1 MIQAGQRTPV
11 RARRTRIR
19 DRHAAGLIPAAA
31 FAACASFS
39 PLIAGEAPAPPPG
52 AGEAVPAVALPG
64 PRAPGGE
71 AATGAASLI
80 EMAHAEFEAQHYIA
94 ARELYQWALTRDPA
108 NATARAGLARTEA
121 VIRGRPGPGAPPAT
135 DASLR
140 EQVALAEA
148 RMAYE
153 HADEMARAG
162 RSEDAA
168 LVLAPVRANLQPFKE
183 RDEVRVEIQRIDT
196 LMQACQTQTKA
207 SQEAERSAG
216 RGSDRD
222 AALARMRVA
231 LAHEN
236 DSFRERMARIE
247 ALEDRLLIEAALS
260 ECRHLVTDYPSEP
273 AAANL
278 LARLIKESHEQRRLT
293 LQEQRTEL
301 LQEVQEQLERS
312 MIPTGF
318 DGVPIYPA
326 DWDLRH
332 SGRGELDAPI
342 EVPPWEAMLRERL
355 ATRVSFNFDAMSA
368 SDALNALAR
377 LGSINLV
384 IDPTVTAAGDKTV
397 TLKANNMGLDNA
409 LSWLCR
415 LVDTHWMLSKGAIY
429 IGGMEDGAPVLSVYD
444 VSDLLFVP
452 KDFPGRTM
460 SFSGA
465 GAGAGGAGGAG
476 GGFNAFKAN
485 VPDDKTAPSIT
496 PEDLVDH
503 IQKAVSPDTWMNPA
517 YGITVRGSTLMVTA
531 PERIH
536 LLISQY
542 IRAQSHIKNVLVRVD
557 ARWLTI
563 QDGYLEE
570 IGVEWN
576 TLNPAQLLQYTNN
589 PNLTDGFISSTAS
602 WYNNGSLT
610 NTLPAAAVPPNPST
624 SGTGLSL
631 SATIIKAVQ
640 AAAILTAVERENRGT
655 ILAAPTLT
663 TINGVR
669 ANTFMGN
676 QFAYISSYDVGAG
689 GGNGL
694 SAALDPKISVL
705 NTGAILDIKPYVS
718 SDLKYVTMAFKPAL
732 ATLESDFIEE
742 LFVPRFF
749 PVGFAAGGNGGA
761 GAVIGNVII
770 QAYPLELP
778 NILLEE
784 LQTNV
789 TIPDDGSLLVGGWAH
804 NVDQTMSTEIPF
816 LGHIPFL
823 GRLFG
828 QRGRYSTRE
837 KLYLL
842 ATVHIINYQEL
853 EAKQ

>member
-1 MIQAGQRTPV
+1 VIQARQRAPV
-11 RARRTRIR
+11 RARRSRLR
-19 DRHAAGLIPAAA
+19 NRHAAGLIPAAA
-31 FAACASFS
+31 LAACASLS
-39 PLIAGEAPAPPPG
+39 PLGAGEAPSQPPA
-52 AGEAVPAVALPG
+52 AGEAVPAQSAPAPA
-64 PRAPGGE
+64 PRDPGGE
-71 AATGAASLI
+71 SATGVAALL
-80 EMAHAEFEAQHYIA
+80 EMARAEFAAEHFVA

-108 NATARAGLARTEA
+108 NAAARAGLALAESA
-121 VIRGRPGPGAPPAT
+121 LHGRPGQLAPPAT
-135 DASLR
+135 DASLH

-162 RSEDAA
+162 RPEDAA
-168 LVLAPVRANLQPFKE
+168 LVLAPVRANLLPFKE
-183 RDEVRVEIQRIDT
+183 RDEARLEIQRIDT

-207 SQEAERSAG
+207 AQETDRAAG
-216 RGSDRD
+216 RSGDRE
-222 AALARMRVA
+222 AAVARMRAA
-231 LAHEN
+231 LRREN
-236 DSFRERMARIE
+236 DTFHERMARIE
-247 ALEDRLLIEAALS
+247 ALEDRQLIEAALG

-273 AAANL
+273 AAAKL
-278 LARLIKESHEQRRLT
+278 LARLIKEVHEQRRLT
-293 LQEQRTEL
+293 LDEQRTEL
-301 LQEVQEQLERS
+301 LQEVQEQMERS

-318 DGVPIYPA
+318 DGVPIYPEG
-326 DWDLRH
+326 WDLRH
-332 SGRGELDAPI
+332 SGRGELDAPV

-355 ATRVSFNFDAMSA
+355 STKVSFNFDAMSA
-368 SDALNALAR
+368 ADALNALAR
-377 LGSINLV
+377 MGAINLV

-415 LVDTHWMLSKGAIY
+415 LIDTHWLLSKGAVY
-429 IGGMEDGAPVLSVYD
+429 IGGMEDGAPILAVYD

-460 SFSGA
+460 SFNI
-465 GAGAGGAGGAG
+465 GAGGAGGAG
-476 GGFNAFKAN
+476 GGFNAFKNNPADN
-485 VPDDKTAPSIT
+485 KAEPSIT

-531 PERIH
+531 PERVH

-563 QDGYLEE
+563 DDNYLEE

-576 TLNPAQLLQYTNN
+576 TTNPAQLLQYTNN
-589 PNLTDGFISSTAS
+589 PNLTDGFISNTAS
-602 WYNNGSLT
+602 WYSNGSLT
-610 NTLPAAAVPPNPST
+610 NNMPNTAVAPNPST

-631 SATIIKAVQ
+631 SSTIIKQVQ
-640 AAAILTAVERENRGT
+640 AAAILTAVERAYRGT
-655 ILAAPTLT
+655 TLAAPSVT

-676 QFAYISSYDVGAG
+676 QFAYIASYDVGAG

-694 SAALDPKISVL
+694 SATLDPKIGIL

-718 SDLKYVTMAFKPAL
+718 SDLKYVTMEFKPSL
-732 ATLESDFIEE
+732 ATLESDFVEE

-749 PVGFAAGGNGGA
+749 PTGFNAGGAGGA

-770 QAYPLELP
+770 QSFPIELP

-789 TIPDDGSLLVGGWAH
+789 TIPDDGSLLVGGWA
-804 NVDQTMSTEIPF
+804 NNIDQTTSAEIPF

-828 QRGRYSTRE
+828 QRGRYSTRQ
-837 KLYLL
+837 KLYML
-842 ATVHIINYQEL
+842 ATVHVINYQEL

>member
-1 MIQAGQRTPV
+1 VIQARQRAPV
-11 RARRTRIR
+11 RARVMRVR
-19 DRHAAGLIPAAA
+19 DRHAAGFIPAAA
-31 FAACASFS
+31 FVACASLS
-39 PLIAGEAPAPPPG
+39 PLTAGEAPIAPPA
-52 AGEAVPAVALPG
+52 AGETVPAVSLPA
-64 PRAPGGE
+64 PRDPGGE
-71 AATGAASLI
+71 SATGAAQLV
-80 EMAHAEFEAQHYIA
+80 EMARAEYAAEHFIA

-108 NATARAGLARTEA
+108 NAAARAGLAKVES
-121 VIRGRPGPGAPPAT
+121 VIRGRQGPVAAPAT
-135 DASLR
+135 DASLH

-162 RSEDAA
+162 RAEDAA

-207 SQEAERSAG
+207 AQEADRSVG
-216 RGSDRD
+216 RANDRD
-222 AALARMRVA
+222 AALMRMRAA

-273 AAANL
+273 AAAKL
-278 LARLIKESHEQRRLT
+278 LARLIKEAHEQRRLT
-293 LQEQRTEL
+293 QQEQRTEL
-301 LQEVQEQLERS
+301 LQEVQEQVERS

-326 DWDLRH
+326 DWEIRH
-332 SGRGELDAPI
+332 SGRGELDAPV

-377 LGSINLV
+377 MGSVNLV

-415 LVDTHWMLSKGAIY
+415 LIDTHWMLSKGAIY
-429 IGGMEDGAPVLSVYD
+429 IGGMEDGSPILSVYD

-452 KDFPGRTM
+452 KDFPSRTL
-460 SFSGA
+460 SFNT
-465 GAGAGGAGGAG
+465 GGGGAG
-476 GGFNAFKAN
+476 GGGGAFNAFKAN
-485 VPDDKTAPSIT
+485 VPDDKAAPSIT

-503 IQKAVSPDTWMNPA
+503 IQKAVSPDTWMNTA

-536 LLISQY
+536 LLIAQY

-563 QDGYLEE
+563 DDGYLEE

-576 TLNPAQLLQYTNN
+576 TLNPAQLLQYSNN
-589 PNLTDGFISSTAS
+589 PNLTDGFVSNTAS

-610 NTLPAAAVPPNPST
+610 NILPAAASAPNPST

-631 SATIIKAVQ
+631 SATIIKSVQ
-640 AAAILTAVERENRGT
+640 AAAILTAVERSNRGT

-749 PVGFAAGGNGGA
+749 PAGFNAGGNGGA
-761 GAVIGNVII
+761 GAVFGNVII
-770 QAYPLELP
+770 QAYPIELP

-804 NVDQTMSTEIPF
+804 NIDQSMSVEIPF

-828 QRGRYSTRE
+828 QRGRYSTRS